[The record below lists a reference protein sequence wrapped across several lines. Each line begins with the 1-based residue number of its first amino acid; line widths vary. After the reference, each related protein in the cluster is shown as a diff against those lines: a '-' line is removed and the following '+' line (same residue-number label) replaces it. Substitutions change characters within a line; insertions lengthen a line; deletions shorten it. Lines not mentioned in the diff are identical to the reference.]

1 MKKYI
6 LINLI
11 MIILMIIN
19 LLPNNKQNHND
30 IVENIINEE
39 IVIEELTSR
48 FEESRDIIQESENI
62 IENASKINENEHTDV
77 LSGYR
82 ITSYYPSESSNLT
95 GSGKTTND
103 FSTISINGK
112 DVYSYKGKIVVAGA
126 TKELLRSGYSKNGSQ
141 ELQDKHYFKYY
152 DTGKIKL
159 YDTWYDFIVLDSCGA
174 SMWKG
179 YYRIDIFVKE
189 AKDIIDL
196 KNVNIIYNNERGK
209 I

>member
-6 LINLI
+6 LINFI
-11 MIILMIIN
+11 MIILIIN
-19 LLPNNKQNHND
+19 SLPNNKQNYND
-30 IVENIINEE
+30 VVENIIKEE
-39 IVIEELTSR
+39 IVIEEVTSR

-62 IENASKINENEHTDV
+62 IENASKIDENEHTDV
-77 LSGYR
+77 LTEYR
-82 ITSYYPSESSNLT
+82 ITSYYPSESSNIT

-103 FSTISINGK
+103 FDIININGK
-112 DVYSYKGKIVVAGA
+112 QVYSYNGKIVVAGA

-141 ELQDKHYFKYY
+141 EPQDKHYFKYY
-152 DTGKIKL
+152 ETGKIKL

-179 YYRIDIFVKE
+179 YYRIDIFVQE

-196 KNVNIIYNNERGK
+196 KNVDIICN
-209 I
+209 

>member
-19 LLPNNKQNHND
+19 SLPNNKQNYND
-30 IVENIINEE
+30 VVENIIKEE
-39 IVIEELTSR
+39 IVIEEVTSR

-62 IENASKINENEHTDV
+62 IEDASKIDENEHTDV
-77 LSGYR
+77 FSEYR
-82 ITSYYPSESSNLT
+82 ITSYYPSESSNIT
-95 GSGKTTND
+95 GSSKTTND
-103 FSTISINGK
+103 FDIININGK
-112 DVYSYKGKIVVAGA
+112 QVYSYNGKIVVAGA

-141 ELQDKHYFKYY
+141 EPQDKHYFKYY
-152 DTGKIKL
+152 ETGKIKL

-179 YYRIDIFVKE
+179 YYRIDIFVQE

-196 KNVNIIYNNERGK
+196 KNVDIICN
-209 I
+209 

>member
-6 LINLI
+6 IANFIMFI
-11 MIILMIIN
+11 MIIIN
-19 LLPNNKQNHND
+19 SLPNNKQNYND
-30 IVENIINEE
+30 VVENIIKEE
-39 IVIEELTSR
+39 IVIEEVTSR

-62 IENASKINENEHTDV
+62 IEDASKIDENEHIDV

-82 ITSYYPSESSNLT
+82 ITSYYPSESSNIT

-103 FSTISINGK
+103 FDIININGK
-112 DVYSYKGKIVVAGA
+112 QVYSYKGKIVVAGA

-141 ELQDKHYFKYY
+141 EPQNKHYFKYY
-152 DTGKIKL
+152 ETGKIKL

-179 YYRIDIFVKE
+179 YYRLDIFVCGSN
-189 AKDIIDL
+189 DIIDL
-196 KNVNIIYNNERGK
+196 KNVDIICN
-209 I
+209 

>member
-6 LINLI
+6 ITNFIMFI
-11 MIILMIIN
+11 MIIIN
-19 LLPNNKQNHND
+19 LLPNEHKNIATNIQQ
-30 IVENIINEE
+30 ENII
-39 IVIEELTSR
+39 
-48 FEESRDIIQESENI
+48 
-62 IENASKINENEHTDV
+62 INENIEEVSSRYDTPREV
-77 LSGYR
+77 EEEIKESIQEEQESNILSGYR
-82 ITSYYPSESSNLT
+82 VTSYYPSESSNLT

-112 DVYSYKGKIVVAGA
+112 NVYSYNGKIVVAGA

-141 ELQDKHYFKYY
+141 EPQDKHYFKYY

-179 YYRIDIFVKE
+179 YYRIDIFVQG
-189 AKDIIDL
+189 AKDVIDL
-196 KNVNIIYNNERGK
+196 KNVDIICN
-209 I
+209 